1 MTVWLGLDAP
11 TGRCRVTRPS
21 LAVAP
26 VAACP
31 CLSLASTVT
40 SMSHVLCFLLACLGG
55 IQRRSRWHLGPS
67 VTAITLW
74 KGDNLFC
81 SATVES
87 WKEVCLTSRRGDGGR
102 APPF

>member
-1 MTVWLGLDAP
+1 MTVSLGLDAVCSH
-11 TGRCRVTRPS
+11 REM
-21 LAVAP
+21 LWLH
-26 VAACP
+26 ACP

-40 SMSHVLCFLLACLGG
+40 SMSHVLCFLPACLGG

-81 SATVES
+81 SATAES
-87 WKEVCLTSRRGDGGR
+87 WKEVCLTSRR
-102 APPF
+102 